1 MKKLIITESQLFE
14 LLGDGDKSQVQFTGQ
29 NAMELG
35 QNAQEKYN
43 DATKAGLNGNA
54 ISLDGRTND
63 NDATDKEEFT
73 VEVDTNSPNLR
84 DGVTKAVQNAV
95 NNGAD
100 INKAVFHVNAED
112 INNGTSENKVL
123 TKKQMIENRIKHLNE
138 NAIFM
143 NKRQLRK
150 EIESR

>member
-43 DATKAGLNGNA
+43 DATRAGLKGDA
-54 ISLDGRTND
+54 ISMVGRTPN
-63 NDATDKEEFT
+63 NNATDKDEFT

-100 INKAVFHVNAED
+100 INKMVVQGNAED
-112 INNGTSENKVL
+112 INNGTNENKVL